1 MRLPRAGSLPA
12 RGPRPALRIA
22 SVSRAIVRLGRG
34 RLRRHL
40 IIERCGPFDPPL
52 TEDRASHCSANA
64 FSRVDLAARAREGA
78 VRFVFTML
86 LPWIRIR
93 PRHVAD
99 LLGLGPRFA
108 RSFLDLAVHRVPTR
122 SDRRSR
128 SDDVTRSDDPGGL
141 GRLPLSDLSS
151 GFLPQGRPARWL
163 GLPGTRGCG
172 PAATPVHSTDVCCSR
187 MLFSKTRPQVSA
199 NAASSFPTRCGSAR
213 FHAEPAHFGEPT
225 DPAGALSP
233 PAADLPASL

>member
-1 MRLPRAGSLPA
+1 MRLPRAGTLPA

-40 IIERCGPFDPPL
+40 IIERCGPFGPPL

-64 FSRVDLAARAREGA
+64 FFVSISRRARARVQCDSFSRCSALDPDSPPPRRRPFGSRTSHRA
-78 VRFVFTML
+78 V
-86 LPWIRIR
+86 LPRLGSASRSHAIR
-93 PRHVAD
+93 PALSFGRRH
-99 LLGLGPRFA
+99 
-108 RSFLDLAVHRVPTR
+108 SF
-122 SDRRSR
+122 RRSR
-128 SDDVTRSDDPGGL
+128 RART
-141 GRLPLSDLSS
+141 PLFRV
-151 GFLPQGRPARWL
+151 FLPAERPARWL
-163 GLPGTRGCG
+163 GPSGPRGCG

-213 FHAEPAHFGEPT
+213 FHAEPAHFGELT
-225 DPAGALSP
+225 DRGGALSP

>member
-1 MRLPRAGSLPA
+1 MRLPRAGSPPA
-12 RGPRPALRIA
+12 RGPLPALRIA

-78 VRFVFTML
+78 VRSFSRCSAL
-86 LPWIRIR
+86 APDSPPPRRR
-93 PRHVAD
+93 PF
-99 LLGLGPRFA
+99 GPRTSHRA
-108 RSFLDLAVHRVPTR
+108 VLPRLGSVSRSHAILPALSFGRRH
-122 SDRRSR
+122 SFRRSR
-128 SDDVTRSDDPGGL
+128 RART
-141 GRLPLSDLSS
+141 PLFRV
-151 GFLPQGRPARWL
+151 FLPAERPARWL
-163 GLPGTRGCG
+163 GPSGPRGCG

-213 FHAEPAHFGEPT
+213 FHAEPAHFGELT
-225 DPAGALSP
+225 DRGGALSP